1 MMKTLTLARQSNQEK
16 EKMPATLELTDG
28 VTTLD
33 LLGPPYH
40 ASQPVRIGPPEAV
53 PVLAGQT
60 LRGVHYSPRIVET
73 DLNLRADDVPSLRL
87 ALRDLESMCSV
98 SESRQSIAQGT
109 PVTFVLSLSKDG
121 PTTEY
126 RVLRGELVLPTGL
139 LQEPTL
145 STAHTVP
152 GARLRLLVEPFGRL
166 AQVSIPEATL
176 HNEQHAVATNW
187 LDLTD
192 VGGTHGAKLRLKIGD
207 PGGWSGP
214 ARMWVARRSGSRRT
228 DGLFFQGESGTTAS
242 GQAPFVGSSSTWDG
256 ANVADANA
264 SGSGGNLARM
274 KWYTRTNAYEVVSS
288 DTPAGYVEIGIPGAS
303 VPHGLFRVLARVR
316 VGGNPYSSPFVSEHY
331 ETETALAFG
340 LGWTFG
346 GRVREPSGD
355 DRVYLQELDSFQTVD
370 LGELSIPPMAMPDG
384 YSSPDLGLRV
394 HGIFTPPG
402 LFSDTVVNRYY
413 SVNWDVDYVM
423 LLPIDEGAVIVDGVD
438 STHRVLID
446 SLSDTSG
453 VYLLDAADVVQR
465 YADFTGG
472 PFGLGTE
479 DTRIYV
485 VRDEPSDP
493 SAVRFTL
500 SATYT
505 PLVSGV

>member
-28 VTTLD
+28 TTTLD
-33 LLGPPYH
+33 LLGPPYR

-73 DLNLRADDVPSLRL
+73 DLNLRADDVPSLRR

-316 VGGNPYSSPFVSEHY
+316 VGGNPYSRSVRVRTPRDRDGLGVRAGLDVRRQGER
-331 ETETALAFG
+331 AFG
-340 LGWTFG
+340 RRQGVPAGVGQLSD
-346 GRVREPSGD
+346 GRTSASYPYR
-355 DRVYLQELDSFQTVD
+355 RWR
-370 LGELSIPPMAMPDG
+370 MPDG
-384 YSSPDLGLRV
+384 YSSPDLSLRV

-446 SLSDTSG
+446 SLSNTPG

-465 YADFTGG
+465 LRRLHRR
-472 PFGLGTE
+472 P
-479 DTRIYV
+479 
-485 VRDEPSDP
+485 VR
-493 SAVRFTL
+493 AWH
-500 SATYT
+500 
-505 PLVSGV
+505 

>member
-1 MMKTLTLARQSNQEK
+1 
-16 EKMPATLELTDG
+16 MPATLELTDG
-28 VTTLD
+28 TTTLD
-33 LLGPPYH
+33 LLAPPYR
-40 ASQPVRIGPPEAV
+40 ASQPVRIDPPDAT

-60 LRGVHYSPRIVET
+60 LRGVHYFPRVVET
-73 DLNLRADDVPSLRL
+73 DLNLRADDIPSLRR
-87 ALRDLESMCSV
+87 AVRSLESMCSV
-98 SESRQSIAQGT
+98 SESRQSIAQGA
-109 PVTFVLSLSKDG
+109 PVSFVLSLSKDG
-121 PTTEY
+121 PTAEY
-126 RVLRGELVLPTGL
+126 RVLRGDLTLPPGL

-145 STAHTVP
+145 STAHAVP

-166 AQVSIPEATL
+166 AQVEVPEATI
-176 HNEQHAVATNW
+176 HNEQHTVASNY
-187 LDLTD
+187 LDLTNL
-192 VGGTHGAKLRLKIGD
+192 GGTHGAKLRLKIAD

-214 ARMWVARRSGSRRT
+214 ARMWIARRSGSRRT
-228 DGLFFQGESGTTAS
+228 DALFFQGESGATTSA
-242 GQAPFVGSSSTWDG
+242 QPPFVGGISTWEG
-256 ANVADANA
+256 ANVADPSA
-264 SGSGGNLARM
+264 SGSGGNVARM
-274 KWYTRTNAYEVVSS
+274 MWSTRASAYEVVSD
-288 DTPAGYVEIGIPGAS
+288 DTAAGYVEIAIPGAS

-316 VGGNPYSSPFVSEHY
+316 VGGNPYSGPFVTERY
-331 ETETALAFG
+331 ETETAMAFG

-346 GRVREPSGD
+346 GRVREPSAD

-370 LGELSIPPMAMPDG
+370 LGELTAPPMAMPEPAAAV
-384 YSSPDLGLRV
+384 SPDLRLRV

-402 LFSDTVVNRYY
+402 PFTDSVNSRYY
-413 SVNWDVDYVM
+413 SAHWDVDYVM

-438 STHRVLID
+438 SPDRVLID
-446 SLSDTSG
+446 SLSDTPG
-453 VYLLDAADVVQR
+453 VYLLDASDVVQR

-493 SAVRFTL
+493 TAVRFTL

>member
-1 MMKTLTLARQSNQEK
+1 
-16 EKMPATLELTDG
+16 MPATLELTDG

-33 LLGPPYH
+33 LLGPPYR
-40 ASQPVRIGPPEAV
+40 ASQPMRIGPPDAV

-60 LRGVHYSPRIVET
+60 LRGVHYSPRVMET
-73 DLNLRADDVPSLRL
+73 DLNLRADDLPSLRR
-87 ALRDLESMCSV
+87 AIRDLESMCSA

-109 PVTFVLSLSKDG
+109 PVSLILSLSKDG
-121 PTTEY
+121 PTAGY
-126 RVLRGELVLPTGL
+126 RVLRGDLELPPGL

-145 STAHTVP
+145 STAHAVP

-166 AQVSIPEATL
+166 PQVAVPETTI
-176 HNEQHAVATNW
+176 HNEQHTVATNY
-187 LDLTD
+187 LDLTN
-192 VGGTHGAKLRLKIGD
+192 VGGTHGAKLRLRIAD

-214 ARMWVARRSGSRRT
+214 ARMWIARRSGSRRT
-228 DGLFFQGESGTTAS
+228 DALFYQGESGATSS
-242 GQAPFVGSSSTWDG
+242 GQPPFVGGNPTWAG
-256 ANVADANA
+256 ANVADPDA
-264 SGSGGNLARM
+264 SGSGGNVARM
-274 KWYTRTNAYEVVSS
+274 MWSTRASAYEVVSD
-288 DTPAGYVEIGIPGAS
+288 DTPAGLVEIVIPGVS

-316 VGGNPYSSPFVSEHY
+316 VGGNPYSGPFVAEHY
-331 ETETALAFG
+331 DTETAMAFG
-340 LGWTFG
+340 LGYTFG
-346 GRVREPSGD
+346 GRVREPSAD

-370 LGELSIPPMAMPDG
+370 LGELTIPPMALPED
-384 YSSPDLGLRV
+384 YLSPDLSLRV
-394 HGIFTPPG
+394 HGTFTPPG
-402 LFSDTVVNRYY
+402 PFTDSVNSRYY

-446 SLSDTSG
+446 SLSDTPG
-453 VYLLDAADVVQR
+453 VYLLDVADVVQR

-472 PFGLGTE
+472 PFGLGAE

-493 SAVRFTL
+493 TAVRF
-500 SATYT
+500 SVNASYT